1 MASKE
6 TQDLIVTCIDY
17 YIENSLCAK
26 DKRPSVDIMRVIVKL
41 DDIKRGLTKAGDK
54 EDGQ

>member
-6 TQDLIVTCIDY
+6 TQELIVTCIDY
-17 YIENSLCAK
+17 YIENNLCKK
-26 DKRPSVDIMRVIVKL
+26 DERPSVDIMRVIVKL